1 VRPPVLTAD
10 EVAAALTGRPGWS
23 GDTGRI
29 TRTVRV
35 APDGA
40 AAVLEAVQR
49 VADELDHHPVVRQ
62 DGDDVTFTVWTH
74 WLGGVT
80 AKDFALA
87 QAIDS
92 VLAGAGGS
100 R

>member
-1 VRPPVLTAD
+1 
-10 EVAAALTGRPGWS
+10 
-23 GDTGRI
+23 
-29 TRTVRV
+29 
-35 APDGA
+35 
-40 AAVLEAVQR
+40 
-49 VADELDHHPVVRQ
+49 
-62 DGDDVTFTVWTH
+62 VWTH